1 MTANI
6 ELPAQIVSILG
17 PLLIVLTA
25 LALLWIV
32 LSVVQR
38 MHRKAYNLT
47 KAETAGAPV
56 KPDFLTVDHAARADA
71 AARGRVF
78 EEQRAAAA
86 AAKSPVASACRLTQ
100 TAAVVAAVLSFVS
113 AAAGAL
119 LKVEMM
125 QSAYNNLGSWDRMM
139 AIIANYKAGFAVAAA
154 IILVSL
160 VQLIQSFRP
169 KHA

>member
-1 MTANI
+1 M
-6 ELPAQIVSILG
+6 P
-17 PLLIVLTA
+17 P
-25 LALLWIV
+25 
-32 LSVVQR
+32 
-38 MHRKAYNLT
+38 
-47 KAETAGAPV
+47 
-56 KPDFLTVDHAARADA
+56 
-71 AARGRVF
+71 
-78 EEQRAAAA
+78 A